1 MLQLAEYGNIRI
13 LNTELFIMI
22 KKIALGLFGSFIIL
36 IVVAAF
42 LGFPPAF
49 ILNAPGVATGI
60 GSKLLC
66 SSRFVSGFSA
76 QQSFDDLVQYSPLLD
91 LLEVSTDE
99 KLKIVKTSF
108 LGISTKT
115 ASYIPGLG
123 CSVDYPAYPQ
133 RQQLETQSTASS
145 SGLWP
150 LGTKIADLRADMQ
163 ALLESQVKRDNAA
176 GLNTRALLVVHNGSI
191 LGEVYAQGADAETPL
206 LGWSMAK
213 SLTSVMLGNL
223 ELRGLLDLD
232 SSPEFFEWLS
242 DKRSNIK
249 ITDLLTMSDGLDFS
263 EEYNPGDD
271 ATTMLF
277 TSPSASDFTIARP
290 LAHEPGL
297 QFNYSSGTAN
307 VLSRIYL
314 DVLGGPQQSYDD
326 YKVNISGPL
335 GFQNAVFEVDAS
347 GAFFGSS
354 YLYASARDWARLGQL
369 MVNGGSINGRA
380 IVTQDWISRATAP
393 NGTKNQ
399 KAYGY
404 QWWLNR
410 GNEELRWSDIPE
422 DAYAAQ
428 GNRQQNMMI
437 VPSKDVVIVRLGW
450 TAGRYPINQNF
461 SEIIAAL

>member
-1 MLQLAEYGNIRI
+1 MIR
-13 LNTELFIMI
+13 
-22 KKIALGLFGSFIIL
+22 KIAFGLTGFFI
-36 IVVAAF
+36 F
-42 LGFPPAF
+42 LTVIACFAGFPSAF

-76 QQSFDDLVQYSPLLD
+76 EQSFDDLVQYSPLLD
-91 LLEVSTDE
+91 LLDASTDE
-99 KLKIVKTSF
+99 NSKIVKTSF

-115 ASYIPGLG
+115 ASYISGLG
-123 CSVDYPAYPQ
+123 CSVDYLGYTQ
-133 RQQLETQSTASS
+133 RQELKIQPSS
-145 SGLWP
+145 SSNEPWP
-150 LGTKIADLRADMQ
+150 LGNKIASLQPEMQ
-163 ALLESQVKRDNAA
+163 ALLESQVIRDNVA
-176 GLNTRALLVVHNGSI
+176 GLNTRALLVVHNGFI
-191 LGEVYAQGADAETPL
+191 LGEAYAQGADSTTPL

-223 ELRGLLDLD
+223 ELRGLLNLD
-232 SSPEFFEWLS
+232 ASPEFSEWVN
-242 DKRSNIK
+242 DERSKIK

-263 EEYNPGDD
+263 EQYNPGDD

-277 TSPSASDFTIARP
+277 TSPSASDFTLARP
-290 LAHEPGL
+290 LAHEPGTR
-297 QFNYSSGTAN
+297 FNYSSGSAN

-326 YKVNISGPL
+326 YKTNIAGPL

-347 GAFFGSS
+347 GVFFGSS

-369 MVNGGSINGRA
+369 MVNGGAINGRK
-380 IVTQDWISRATAP
+380 IVSQDWIDRATAP
-393 NGTKNQ
+393 NTTENQ

-410 GNEELRWSDIPE
+410 GNEHLRWPDIPR

-437 VPSKDVVIVRLGW
+437 VPSKNAVIVRLGW
-450 TAGRYPINQNF
+450 TAGRYPVNQNF
-461 SEIIAAL
+461 SEIIAVL

>member
-1 MLQLAEYGNIRI
+1 
-13 LNTELFIMI
+13 MI
-22 KKIALGLFGSFIIL
+22 KKIAFGLVGFFILL
-36 IVVAAF
+36 IVAASF
-42 LGFPPAF
+42 AGFPPGF
-49 ILNAPGVATGI
+49 ILSAPGVATGI

-76 QQSFDDLVQYSPLLD
+76 EQSFDDLVQYSPLLD

-99 KLKIVKTSF
+99 NSRVVETSF

-123 CSVDYPAYPQ
+123 CSVDYPAYTQ
-133 RQQLETQSTASS
+133 RQELETQADRSS
-145 SGLWP
+145 NEPWP
-150 LGTKIADLRADMQ
+150 LGSTVGDLRPDMQ
-163 ALLESQVKRDNAA
+163 ALLKSMVARDNAA

-191 LGEVYAQGADAETPL
+191 LGEAYDQGADPATPL

-223 ELRGLLDLD
+223 ELRGLLNLNA
-232 SSPEFFEWLS
+232 SPEFAEWQG
-242 DKRSNIK
+242 DERSNIK

-290 LAHEPGL
+290 LVHEPGT

-314 DVLGGPQQSYDD
+314 DTLGGAQQSYDD
-326 YKVNISGPL
+326 YKANIAGPL

-369 MVNGGSINGRA
+369 MVSGGSINDQE
-380 IVTQDWISRATAP
+380 IVTQDWIDRATAP
-393 NGTKNQ
+393 NTTENQ

-410 GNEELRWSDIPE
+410 GNEDLRWSNIPE

-437 VPSKDVVIVRLGW
+437 VPSKNVVIVRLGW

-461 SEIIAAL
+461 SEIIGAL

>member
-1 MLQLAEYGNIRI
+1 
-13 LNTELFIMI
+13 MI
-22 KKIALGLFGSFIIL
+22 KKITLCLSALFIVL
-36 IVVAAF
+36 IAVAAF

-49 ILNAPGVATGI
+49 ILSAPGVATGI

-99 KLKIVKTSF
+99 NLRVVETSF

-123 CSVDYPAYPQ
+123 CAVDYPAYTQ
-133 RQQLETQSTASS
+133 RQELKTQPSVSS
-145 SGLWP
+145 AELWP
-150 LGTKIADLRADMQ
+150 LGNKVANLRTDIQ
-163 ALLESQVKRDNAA
+163 VLLESQVERDNAA
-176 GLNTRALLVVHNGSI
+176 GMNTRALLVVHNGSI
-191 LGEVYAQGADAETPL
+191 LGEAYAQGANRTTPL

-223 ELRGLLDLD
+223 ELRGLLNLD
-232 SSPEFFEWLS
+232 SSPQFDEWLN
-242 DKRSNIK
+242 DDRSNIK
-249 ITDLLTMSDGLDFS
+249 ITDLLTMSDGLEFS
-263 EEYNPGDD
+263 EKYNPGDD

-290 LAHEPGL
+290 FAHEPGAR
-297 QFNYSSGTAN
+297 FNYSSGTAN
-307 VLSRIYL
+307 ILSRIYL

-326 YKVNISGPL
+326 YKANIAEPL
-335 GFQNAVFEVDAS
+335 GFQNAVFEMDAS

-369 MVNGGSINGRA
+369 MVDGGAINGRE
-380 IVTQDWISRATAP
+380 IVTQDWIDRATAP
-393 NGTKNQ
+393 NSTDNQ

-437 VPSKDVVIVRLGW
+437 VPSKDLVIVRLGW

-461 SEIIAAL
+461 SEIITAL

>member
-1 MLQLAEYGNIRI
+1 
-13 LNTELFIMI
+13 MI
-22 KKIALGLFGSFIIL
+22 KKIAFGLVGFFILL
-36 IVVAAF
+36 IVVASYA
-42 LGFPPAF
+42 GFPPGF
-49 ILNAPGVATGI
+49 LLSAPGVATGI

-76 QQSFDDLVQYSPLLD
+76 EQSFDDLVQYSPLLD
-91 LLEVSTDE
+91 LLEVSTDGNSKVVE
-99 KLKIVKTSF
+99 TSF

-123 CSVDYPAYPQ
+123 CSVDYPDYTQ
-133 RQQLETQSTASS
+133 RQELETQVDRASS
-145 SGLWP
+145 EPWP
-150 LGTKIADLRADMQ
+150 RGNTVTNLRPDMQ
-163 ALLESQVKRDNAA
+163 ALLETQVERDNSA
-176 GLNTRALLVVHNGSI
+176 GFNTRALLVVQNGSI
-191 LGEVYAQGADAETPL
+191 LGEAYAQGADSTTPL

-223 ELRGLLDLD
+223 ELRGLLNLD
-232 SSPEFFEWLS
+232 SSTEFSEWK
-242 DKRSNIK
+242 DDERSSIR
-249 ITDLLTMSDGLDFS
+249 ITDLLTMSDGLEFS

-290 LAHEPGL
+290 LAHEPGTH
-297 QFNYSSGTAN
+297 FNYSSGTAN

-314 DVLGGPQQSYDD
+314 DTLGGAQQSYDD
-326 YKVNISGPL
+326 YQANIAGPL

-369 MVNGGSINGRA
+369 MVSGGTINGQQL
-380 IVTQDWISRATAP
+380 VTQDWIDRATAP
-393 NGTKNQ
+393 NTSENE

-410 GNEELRWSDIPE
+410 GDQELRWPAIPV
-422 DAYAAQ
+422 DAYAAL

-437 VPSKDVVIVRLGW
+437 VPSKNAVIVRLGW
-450 TAGRYPINQNF
+450 TAGRYPINLIF
-461 SEIIAAL
+461 SKIIGAL

>member
-1 MLQLAEYGNIRI
+1 
-13 LNTELFIMI
+13 MI
-22 KKIALGLFGSFIIL
+22 KKIAFGLAGFLIL
-36 IVVAAF
+36 LTVAASF
-42 LGFPPAF
+42 AGFPPAF
-49 ILNAPGVATGI
+49 ILSAPGVATGI

-76 QQSFDDLVQYSPLLD
+76 EQSFDDLVQYSPLLD
-91 LLEVSTDE
+91 LLDVSTDE
-99 KLKIVKTSF
+99 NSKVVKTSF

-123 CSVDYPAYPQ
+123 CSVDYPGYTQ
-133 RQQLETQSTASS
+133 RQELKIQTSS
-145 SGLWP
+145 SSNEPWP
-150 LGTKIADLRADMQ
+150 LGNKVAGLQSGMQ
-163 ALLESQVKRDNAA
+163 ALLKSQVISDNVA

-191 LGEVYAQGADAETPL
+191 LGEAYAQGADPTTPL

-223 ELRGLLDLD
+223 ELRGLLNLD
-232 SSPEFFEWLS
+232 ASPEFSEWLN
-242 DKRSNIK
+242 DERSKIK

-263 EEYNPGDD
+263 EQYNPGDD

-290 LAHEPGL
+290 LAHEPGVR
-297 QFNYSSGTAN
+297 FNYSSGTAN

-326 YKVNISGPL
+326 YKTNIAGPL

-369 MVNGGSINGRA
+369 MVNGGAINDRE
-380 IVTQDWISRATAP
+380 IVTQDWINRATAP
-393 NGTKNQ
+393 NTTENQ

-404 QWWLNR
+404 QWWLNK
-410 GNEELRWSDIPE
+410 GNEDLRWPDIPD

-437 VPSKDVVIVRLGW
+437 VPSKDLVIVRLGW

>member
-1 MLQLAEYGNIRI
+1 
-13 LNTELFIMI
+13 MI
-22 KKIALGLFGSFIIL
+22 KKIAFGFVGFFILLVLAASF
-36 IVVAAF
+36 A
-42 LGFPPAF
+42 GFPPSF
-49 ILNAPGVATGI
+49 ILSAPGVATGI

-66 SSRFVSGFSA
+66 SSQFVSGFSA
-76 QQSFDDLVQYSPLLD
+76 QQSFDDLVQYSALLD

-99 KLKIVKTSF
+99 NSKVVETSF

-123 CSVDYPAYPQ
+123 CSVDYSNYKQ
-133 RQQLETQSTASS
+133 RQELKTQPPTSS
-145 SGLWP
+145 NEPWP
-150 LGTKIADLRADMQ
+150 LGSGVGGLRPDMQ
-163 ALLESQVKRDNAA
+163 ALLESQVKRDNTA

-191 LGEVYAQGADAETPL
+191 IGEAYAQGADATTPL

-223 ELRGLLDLD
+223 ELRGLLNLD
-232 SSPEFFEWLS
+232 ANPEFTEWQ
-242 DKRSNIK
+242 DDERSNIK

-290 LAHEPGL
+290 LVQEPGTR
-297 QFNYSSGTAN
+297 FNYSSGTAN

-326 YKVNISGPL
+326 YKNNIRGPL

-369 MVNGGSINGRA
+369 MVNGGTINGRE
-380 IVTQDWISRATAP
+380 IVTQDWIDRATAP
-393 NGTKNQ
+393 NGTENQ

-410 GNEELRWSDIPE
+410 GDQELRWSDIPE

-437 VPSKDVVIVRLGW
+437 VPSKNTVIVRLGW

-461 SEIIAAL
+461 SEILAAL

>member
-1 MLQLAEYGNIRI
+1 
-13 LNTELFIMI
+13 MI
-22 KKIALGLFGSFIIL
+22 KKIALGLAGFLILL
-36 IVVAAF
+36 IVATSFA
-42 LGFPPAF
+42 GFPPAF
-49 ILNAPGVATGI
+49 ILSAPGVATGI

-66 SSRFVSGFSA
+66 SSRFVSGFTA
-76 QQSFDDLVQYSPLLD
+76 EQSFDDLVQYSPLLD
-91 LLEVSTDE
+91 LLDVNTDE
-99 KLKIVKTSF
+99 NSKVVKTSF

-123 CSVDYPAYPQ
+123 CSVDYPGYTQ
-133 RQQLETQSTASS
+133 RQELKIQTSS
-145 SGLWP
+145 SSNEPWP
-150 LGTKIADLRADMQ
+150 RGNKIAGLQSGMQ
-163 ALLESQVKRDNAA
+163 ALLDSLVIRDNVA
-176 GLNTRALLVVHNGSI
+176 GLNTRALLVAHNGSI
-191 LGEVYAQGADAETPL
+191 LGEAYAQGADSTTPL

-223 ELRGLLDLD
+223 ELRGLLNLD
-232 SSPEFFEWLS
+232 TSPEFSEWLK
-242 DKRSNIK
+242 DERSKIK

-263 EEYNPGDD
+263 EQYNPGDD

-290 LAHEPGL
+290 LAHEPGAR
-297 QFNYSSGTAN
+297 FNYSSGTAN

-326 YKVNISGPL
+326 YKTNIAGPL

-369 MVNGGSINGRA
+369 MVNGGAINDRG
-380 IVTQDWISRATAP
+380 IVTQDWIDRATAP
-393 NGTKNQ
+393 NTTENQ

-410 GNEELRWSDIPE
+410 GNEDLRWPDIPD

-437 VPSKDVVIVRLGW
+437 VPSKNLVIVRLGW